1 MHPYFTLF
9 GKSFPAYGV
18 LCAIG
23 VVFALV
29 FGIIRARRAGLC
41 PYRTIILFTFSLALG
56 LSGAVFTHLIV
67 TYSPAEIF
75 SMLKSGEFFSLYQP
89 GFVFY
94 GGFIFGLIG
103 AYASSRLFGFTLSR
117 YAPAL
122 LPALPF
128 AHAFGRVGCFLAGCC
143 YGIHCTWGFVHPD
156 GVSRFPV
163 QLSEAFLLAF
173 IMLALLKNEKN
184 RRMSTLRLYVLLYA
198 PVRFF
203 LEFLRGDEIR
213 GIFLLSTSQWISLIL
228 FALALLPVK
237 SPRKG

>member
-1 MHPYFTLF
+1 M
-9 GKSFPAYGV
+9 G
-18 LCAIG
+18 I
-23 VVFALV
+23 VFALV

-41 PYRTIILFTFSLALG
+41 PYRAIILFTFSLALG

-75 SMLKSGEFFSLYQP
+75 SMLKSGEFFSVYTP

-94 GGFIFGLIG
+94 GGLIFGLAG
-103 AYASSRLFGFTLSR
+103 AYAASRLFDFSLSS

-122 LPALPF
+122 LPVLPL

-143 YGIHCTWGFVHPD
+143 YGIPCAWGVLHPD

-163 QLSEAFLLAF
+163 QLLEAFLLVLIA
-173 IMLALLKNEKN
+173 LALLKNAKSG
-184 RRMSTLRLYVLLYA
+184 RMSTLRLYVLLYA

-213 GIFLLSTSQWISLIL
+213 GVFLLSTSQWISLFLI
-228 FALALLPVK
+228 ALALLPVK